1 LRVSDTGPRGGPPPG
16 KRLEHAFWASW
27 NAGDWGS
34 IPELELIWIP
44 PPALGSGKFG
54 TPCER
59 MQSANLIGAE
69 PPLALEELAEDP
81 HALSASA
88 QPTAASA
95 TTGKPE
101 RLPVAVCVGFRT
113 S

>member
-1 LRVSDTGPRGGPPPG
+1 
-16 KRLEHAFWASW
+16 
-27 NAGDWGS
+27 
-34 IPELELIWIP
+34 
-44 PPALGSGKFG
+44 
-54 TPCER
+54 